1 MVLKKLHTFGMGDRP
16 GPDSSWRKRHA
27 DGLLQTMNKLGRV
40 LFAFGL
46 AGLGVL
52 SLNYRSFALVWQ
64 PVPGPFPHRELLAV
78 ISGSILVVGGI
89 CMLLPRLARW
99 ATFGLT
105 VFLSSWLPL
114 QIGFNLWKTPS
125 SSSAW
130 TTLAETVILISG
142 GWILFGPKMQAGNG
156 TDLNADPVTRLN
168 RRFQMAFALA
178 LPVISIS
185 HFVYAFSHPAKVP
198 QWIPFYVGFA
208 FLTGI
213 AHAAAG
219 VGILTRIASHLAASL
234 EAIMIGLF
242 ALVLHLPLIALQ
254 PTNRLYWTTFFIA
267 TACSGGSFIVAS
279 SIPKTP
285 KASPAAI

>member
-1 MVLKKLHTFGMGDRP
+1 
-16 GPDSSWRKRHA
+16 
-27 DGLLQTMNKLGRV
+27 MNKLGRV
-40 LFAFGL
+40 LFALGL

-64 PVPGPFPHRELLAV
+64 PVPEPFPHRELFAI
-78 ISGSILVVGGI
+78 ISGGILVVGGI
-89 CMLLPRLARW
+89 CILLPRPARW

-105 VFLSSWLPL
+105 VFLCSWLPL

-142 GWILFGPKMQAGNG
+142 GWILFGPKMQVGNG
-156 TDLNADPVTRLN
+156 TDRIADPVTRLN
-168 RRFQMAFALA
+168 RGFQLAFALA

-208 FLTGI
+208 FLTGV

-234 EAIMIGLF
+234 EATMIGLF
-242 ALVLHLPLIALQ
+242 ALVLHLPLIAFQ

-279 SIPKTP
+279 SIPKTA
-285 KASPAAI
+285 KNRAEHVRS